1 MPKYRVLAQYTVT
14 EEMFVVAKDEKEAQE
29 LATISAN
36 VGSFEIIDED
46 GWNIYEVMQMKEEA
60 DDSI

>member
-14 EEMFVVAKDEKEAQE
+14 EEMFVNAKDKDEAQE
-29 LATISAN
+29 LATISAS

-46 GWNIYEVMQMKEEA
+46 GWNIYEVMQMKEEENE
-60 DDSI
+60 

>member
-14 EEMFVVAKDEKEAQE
+14 EEMFVVAKNEKEAQE

-46 GWNIYEVMQMKEEA
+46 GWNIYEVMQMKEECGE
-60 DDSI
+60 

>member
-14 EEMFVVAKDEKEAQE
+14 EEMFVVAKNEKEAQE

-46 GWNIYEVMQMKEEA
+46 GWHIYDVMQMKEECGE
-60 DDSI
+60 

>member
-14 EEMFVVAKDEKEAQE
+14 EEMFVDAKDEKEAQE

-46 GWNIYEVMQMKEEA
+46 GWNIYEVMQMKEEE
-60 DDSI
+60 D

>member
-1 MPKYRVLAQYTVT
+1 
-14 EEMFVVAKDEKEAQE
+14 MFVVAKDEKEAQE